1 MLDSVDGRSL
11 TGLVAKWPICSHRK
25 GTTTMNSKLTRA
37 LPALAIAAVIATSA
51 STGAVAAAAFITGAD
66 IVNGTVT
73 TADLKNNNVLGK
85 DVKDGALTA
94 ADLSAAT
101 LGGLKGATGPAGPAG
116 AVGPA
121 GAKGAAGAAGPAGA
135 AGATGVSGLERIT
148 ASKSVPVNVETEV
161 DVYCPAGKK
170 ILGLA
175 GDWSATS
182 DGTSALIGPT
192 LTYGTVY
199 GINKTSSVQMLRA
212 YATCAFVN

>member
-1 MLDSVDGRSL
+1 
-11 TGLVAKWPICSHRK
+11 
-25 GTTTMNSKLTRA
+25 MNSKLTRA

-101 LGGLKGATGPAGPAG
+101 LGNLKGATGSAGPVGPAGQAGPAG

-121 GAKGAAGAAGPAGA
+121 GPGGTAGAPGI
-135 AGATGVSGLERIT
+135 SGLQH
-148 ASKSVPVNVETEV
+148 VEATLVIAIGGESAV
-161 DVYCPAGKK
+161 LVTCPAGKK
-170 ILGLA
+170 ILGLSA
-175 GDWSATS
+175 DWSTTDEPAASHIKTDLTS
-182 DGTSALIGPT
+182 GMA
-192 LTYGTVY
+192 Y
-199 GINKTSSVQMLRA
+199 GINTTASAQTLRA
-212 YATCAFVN
+212 AATCAFVS